1 MTSLKAVKPRT
12 SAAVVAVVTD
22 VYVNTRCVAS
32 PMRYAKHRVNTNT
45 CPVAITTVS
54 ARCRHRFPSPAV
66 QVPASNLGSVR
77 MSESEPHPQLR
88 RVNSD
93 RSRHRCPSPVVQVP
107 ARDLGSSRVNGPESY
122 HQLRRVSSASWHA
135 HLSSA
140 RKPPSVHRRSATTR
154 TRLHGLRSP
163 ESCET
168 QLMTN
173 VSPSRHRPGPN
184 PTLKRSTNGRPPGPV
199 WRYAVHF
206 RQPGPGVLPL
216 PPA

>member
-1 MTSLKAVKPRT
+1 MTSGAT
-12 SAAVVAVVTD
+12 VAVATEAD
-22 VYVNTRCVAS
+22 KTIKCVATL
-32 PMRYAKHRVNTNT
+32 MLHTRHRVNTSGW
-45 CPVAITTVS
+45 PIAIRTVG
-54 ARCRHRFPSPAV
+54 AQCRHRYPSPVVRISAR
-66 QVPASNLGSVR
+66 NLGSVR

-93 RSRHRCPSPVVQVP
+93 RGRHRCPSPVVQVP

-154 TRLHGLRSP
+154 TRLRRLRSP

-173 VSPSRHRPGPN
+173 VSVSRHRPGPN

>member
-1 MTSLKAVKPRT
+1 MTSINPVRPRT
-12 SAAVVAVVTD
+12 SAAIVAVATD
-22 VYVNTRCVAS
+22 VDVNTRCVAS
-32 PMRYAKHRVNTNT
+32 PMRYASHRMNANT
-45 CPVAITTVS
+45 CPVAISTVI
-54 ARCRHRFPSPAV
+54 ARCRHRCPSPAV
-66 QVPASNLGSVR
+66 QVPACNLGSVR
-77 MSESEPHPQLR
+77 MSESEPHPQPR
-88 RVNSD
+88 RVSSD
-93 RSRHRCPSPVVQVP
+93 RSRHRCPSPIFQVP
-107 ARDLGSSRVNGPESY
+107 ARNFGSGRTSGPESH

-173 VSPSRHRPGPN
+173 VSLSRHRPGPN
-184 PTLKRSTNGRPPGPV
+184 PMLKRSTNGRPPGPV